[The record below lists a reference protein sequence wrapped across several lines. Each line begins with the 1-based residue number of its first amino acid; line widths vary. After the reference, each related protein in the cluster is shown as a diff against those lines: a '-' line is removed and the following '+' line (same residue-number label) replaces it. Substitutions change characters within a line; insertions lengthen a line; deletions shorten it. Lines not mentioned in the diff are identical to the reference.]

1 MKRRLC
7 IAVLAVCMAATAM
20 GCGKSGDAQKDA
32 KTEGSEKA
40 ETNGAGAK
48 IIDADASKYV
58 TLGDYKG
65 MELTKTVQDVT
76 DEQIQTQID
85 SDLKT
90 KAKALGADEPAQMGD
105 ILNIDYVGKI
115 DGEAFDGGSTD
126 GQGTD
131 LELGSGSYIEGFEE
145 QLVDA
150 KTGETR
156 DINVTFPEDYGSE
169 DLAGKDAVFTVT
181 VNSIKRPGELSDD
194 WVAENTDMKT
204 VDEYKASVK
213 SDLEKSSEESSET
226 DLENTAWNN
235 LVSGSEVKEYP
246 EKLLKEETDLVK
258 QQMETQIQASGM
270 ELKDFLDQMGM
281 TEDDY
286 NSQCEETAKS
296 NLQMILVAQ
305 AVIDEEG
312 LSLDDENGK
321 KISKMLAENYGFDS
335 VDAAVE
341 QAGQERFDQN
351 VAIQVVKEYL
361 VDNAKV
367 SDGEATPAADDETTE
382 GSEEAQE

>member
-1 MKRRLC
+1 
-7 IAVLAVCMAATAM
+7 
-20 GCGKSGDAQKDA
+20 
-32 KTEGSEKA
+32 
-40 ETNGAGAK
+40 
-48 IIDADASKYV
+48 
-58 TLGDYKG
+58 
-65 MELTKTVQDVT
+65 
-76 DEQIQTQID
+76 
-85 SDLKT
+85 
-90 KAKALGADEPAQMGD
+90 
-105 ILNIDYVGKI
+105 
-115 DGEAFDGGSTD
+115 
-126 GQGTD
+126 
-131 LELGSGSYIEGFEE
+131 
-145 QLVDA
+145 
-150 KTGETR
+150 
-156 DINVTFPEDYGSE
+156 
-169 DLAGKDAVFTVT
+169 
-181 VNSIKRPGELSDD
+181 
-194 WVAENTDMKT
+194 MKT

>member
-1 MKRRLC
+1 MQPF
-7 IAVLAVCMAATAM
+7 
-20 GCGKSGDAQKDA
+20 S
-32 KTEGSEKA
+32 
-40 ETNGAGAK
+40 
-48 IIDADASKYV
+48 
-58 TLGDYKG
+58 
-65 MELTKTVQDVT
+65 
-76 DEQIQTQID
+76 
-85 SDLKT
+85 
-90 KAKALGADEPAQMGD
+90 
-105 ILNIDYVGKI
+105 YVGKI

-382 GSEEAQE
+382 GAEEAQE

>member
-1 MKRRLC
+1 
-7 IAVLAVCMAATAM
+7 
-20 GCGKSGDAQKDA
+20 
-32 KTEGSEKA
+32 
-40 ETNGAGAK
+40 
-48 IIDADASKYV
+48 
-58 TLGDYKG
+58 
-65 MELTKTVQDVT
+65 
-76 DEQIQTQID
+76 
-85 SDLKT
+85 
-90 KAKALGADEPAQMGD
+90 MGD